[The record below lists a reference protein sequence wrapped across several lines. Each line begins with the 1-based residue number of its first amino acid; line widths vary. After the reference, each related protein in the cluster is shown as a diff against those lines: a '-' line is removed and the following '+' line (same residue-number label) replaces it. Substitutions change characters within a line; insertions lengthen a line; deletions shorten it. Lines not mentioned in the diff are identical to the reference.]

1 MEMYNS
7 PPTKRQ
13 TSMAHQITNNA
24 VEAGIREAEQNEH
37 AAPQGPSHHELAVKA
52 AAKIEQERQDV
63 FEKEVKA
70 LKNADIKMR
79 KERSGHLH
87 SNRPAS
93 ADAKHLTQYEKDE
106 ESAMLADSQ
115 ASNAE
120 KASRAKELEQIRVRT
135 VAEQKAANARARE
148 AMEQNDSESGYK
160 KLGLAADTKLAHV
173 MSDDY
178 RNDVTLAKS
187 EDDKRQ
193 AALEKEIRGMRA
205 KSAVESAKLQK
216 QARVREEQHLA
227 MENSKAGYSSA
238 QLADPEYKAAVSKSN
253 QETMANNARI
263 ANEIAHQFDIE
274 KVRTTNL
281 PEAGAQQAVTDKV
294 INARE
299 NEINQI
305 FGP

>member
-1 MEMYNS
+1 
-7 PPTKRQ
+7 
-13 TSMAHQITNNA
+13 
-24 VEAGIREAEQNEH
+24 
-37 AAPQGPSHHELAVKA
+37 
-52 AAKIEQERQDV
+52 
-63 FEKEVKA
+63 
-70 LKNADIKMR
+70 
-79 KERSGHLH
+79 
-87 SNRPAS
+87 
-93 ADAKHLTQYEKDE
+93 
-106 ESAMLADSQ
+106 
-115 ASNAE
+115 
-120 KASRAKELEQIRVRT
+120 
-135 VAEQKAANARARE
+135 
-148 AMEQNDSESGYK
+148 
-160 KLGLAADTKLAHV
+160 

-193 AALEKEIRGMRA
+193 AALEKEIRGMP
-205 KSAVESAKLQK
+205 AKLQK